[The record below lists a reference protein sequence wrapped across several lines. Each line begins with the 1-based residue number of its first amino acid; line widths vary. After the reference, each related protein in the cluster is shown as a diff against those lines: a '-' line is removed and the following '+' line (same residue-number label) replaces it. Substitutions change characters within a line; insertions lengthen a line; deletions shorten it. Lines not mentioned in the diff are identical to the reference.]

1 MDPFRTNMD
10 YSFIF
15 YTVAALLVLTGIAGI
30 ILPALPGVPLVF
42 VGLLVAAWTEGFERV
57 GWITLVVLG
66 VLTVIS
72 IIIDVISTVIG
83 AKKVGASRL
92 ALVGSAIGT
101 VAGLFFMPIGLF
113 VGPFLGAL
121 GGEYL
126 HGRKL
131 GQATKVGLGT
141 WLGIVLGVAFKLGL
155 AMTMVAVFAVAWF
168 VN

>member
-1 MDPFRTNMD
+1 MD

-15 YTVAALLVLTGIAGI
+15 YTVAAILVLIGLAGI

-42 VGLLVAAWTEGFERV
+42 VGLLVAAWTEGFERI
-57 GWITLVVLG
+57 GWVTLIVLG
-66 VLTVIS
+66 ALTVIS
-72 IIIDVISTVIG
+72 LIIDVVSTVIG
-83 AKKVGASRL
+83 AKKVGASRM
-92 ALVGSAIGT
+92 ALIGSVIGT
-101 VAGLFFMPIGLF
+101 VVGLFFMPIGLF

-131 GQATKVGLGT
+131 GQATKVGFGT

-168 VN
+168 V

>member
-1 MDPFRTNMD
+1 MD

-72 IIIDVISTVIG
+72 IIIDIISTVIG

-92 ALVGSAIGT
+92 ALVGSAVGT